1 VARAATPA
9 VNTDLYRDML
19 LEERDRVT
27 AAITHLHEDNSGSI
41 EDETEEETYDNHLAD
56 SATATLNRE
65 IDYTL
70 EENAE
75 HVLQAINEALE
86 RIDEG
91 TFGTC
96 RRCGKPIAEERLDAI
111 PYANRCIDCK
121 RLEERG

>member
-1 VARAATPA
+1 VTPDGV
-9 VNTDLYRDML
+9 VNTEHFRDLL
-19 LEERDRVT
+19 LERRSQV
-27 AAITHLHEDNSGSI
+27 ANALHHLHEQNSNSL

-70 EENAE
+70 EENSE
-75 HVLQAINEALE
+75 HVLAAIEEALS
-86 RIDEG
+86 RIEQG

-96 RRCGKPIAEERLDAI
+96 VRCGRAIAEERLEAI
-111 PYANRCIDCK
+111 PYATRCIDCK

>member
-1 VARAATPA
+1 M
-9 VNTDLYRDML
+9 NTDRYRDILM
-19 LEERDRVT
+19 EERGRVAT
-27 AAITHLHEDNSGSI
+27 AINRLHEDNSTSL

-75 HVLQAINEALE
+75 HVLSAIDDALQ
-86 RIDEG
+86 RIEDG
-91 TFGTC
+91 TFGNC
-96 RRCGKPIAEERLDAI
+96 ARCGAAIAEERLEAL

-121 RLEERG
+121 RLDERG

>member
-1 VARAATPA
+1 M
-9 VNTDLYRDML
+9 NTDGYRDL
-19 LEERDRVT
+19 LLDEKQRV
-27 AAITHLHEDNSGSI
+27 AGSIQHLHDDNAGSI

-75 HVLQAINEALE
+75 HVLTAIDEALQ
-86 RIDEG
+86 RIDQG
-91 TFGTC
+91 TFGAC
-96 RRCGKPIAEERLDAI
+96 GRCGKPIAEDRLKAI
-111 PYANRCIDCK
+111 PYASRCIDCK

>member
-1 VARAATPA
+1 MNMDR
-9 VNTDLYRDML
+9 YRDILM
-19 LEERDRVT
+19 EERGRVAT
-27 AAITHLHEDNSGSI
+27 AMNRLHEGNSTSF

-75 HVLQAINEALE
+75 HVLSAIDDALR
-86 RIDEG
+86 RIEDG

-96 RRCGKPIAEERLDAI
+96 GRCGQAIAEERLDAI

>member
-1 VARAATPA
+1 VAHAATPA

-27 AAITHLHEDNSGSI
+27 AAINHLHEDNSRSI

-75 HVLQAINEALE
+75 HVLHAVNEALQ
-86 RIDEG
+86 RIEDG

-96 RRCGKPIAEERLDAI
+96 GRCGKPIAEERLEAI

>member
-1 VARAATPA
+1 MASA
-9 VNTDLYRDML
+9 LH
-19 LEERDRVT
+19 
-27 AAITHLHEDNSGSI
+27 HLHEQNSASL
-41 EDETEEETYDNHLAD
+41 EEETEEETYDNHLAD

-70 EENAE
+70 EENSE
-75 HVLQAINEALE
+75 HVLSAIDGALG
-86 RIDEG
+86 RIEEG

-96 RRCGKPIAEERLDAI
+96 ARCGQAIAEERLEAI

>member
-1 VARAATPA
+1 M
-9 VNTDLYRDML
+9 NTDRYRDILM
-19 LEERDRVT
+19 EERSRVAT
-27 AAITHLHEDNSGSI
+27 AINHLHEDNSGSL

-75 HVLQAINEALE
+75 HLLEAINEALQ
-86 RIDEG
+86 RIETG
-91 TFGTC
+91 TYGTC
-96 RRCGKPIAEERLDAI
+96 GRCGKPIAEERLEAI

>member
-1 VARAATPA
+1 M
-9 VNTDLYRDML
+9 NTNRYRDL
-19 LEERDRVT
+19 LLGERERVSASIQHLQEE
-27 AAITHLHEDNSGSI
+27 GSL

-70 EENAE
+70 EENSE
-75 HVLQAINEALE
+75 HVLTAIDDALG
-86 RIDEG
+86 RIESG

-96 RRCGKPIAEERLDAI
+96 RRCGKPIAEDRLEAI
-111 PYANRCIDCK
+111 PYANRCIDCQ

>member
-1 VARAATPA
+1 M
-9 VNTDLYRDML
+9 NTDLYRDML
-19 LEERDRVT
+19 LEERDRMT
-27 AAITHLHEDNSGSI
+27 AAINHLHEDNSVSL
-41 EDETEEETYDNHLAD
+41 EEETEEETYDNHLAD

-70 EENAE
+70 EESAE
-75 HVLQAINEALE
+75 HVLKAINDALQ
-86 RIDEG
+86 RIEDG

-96 RRCGKPIAEERLDAI
+96 GRCGNPIAEDRLEAI